1 MHERFIKIPNL
12 PQNKVKSVII
22 GDIYRD
28 LLEKPLV
35 EMGIKV
41 YTVPS
46 TNLLQYQVRAHADM
60 LVAYIGNGEF
70 VCMEEV
76 VNEISAQF
84 TVGPIIYHGKNKINP
99 KYPND
104 IAFNVLQIGGK
115 CFHNTPYTDIVLRE
129 KLESK
134 GVEFVK
140 VRQGYTKCSVCVVDE
155 NSAITS
161 DRNIYNALISNGID
175 TLLISEG
182 YIDLDGYDY
191 GFIGGSCGKIS
202 KNEIAFTGRFNK
214 HPDCDRILEFLN
226 ARKIDAKFLT
236 DKDIFDIGSILPITE
251 ECEEIV

>member
-1 MHERFIKIPNL
+1 MENNENKNYKEKIVDALDTVETVVTAGVAKIKEGT
-12 PQNKVKSVII
+12 VKSV
-22 GDIYRD
+22 
-28 LLEKPLV
+28 
-35 EMGIKV
+35 
-41 YTVPS
+41 
-46 TNLLQYQVRAHADM
+46 
-60 LVAYIGNGEF
+60 EF
-70 VCMEEV
+70 VKE
-76 VNEISAQF
+76 
-84 TVGPIIYHGKNKINP
+84 
-99 KYPND
+99 
-104 IAFNVLQIGGK
+104 
-115 CFHNTPYTDIVLRE
+115 NTA
-129 KLESK
+129 K